1 MNDLFKAFSKL
12 TPIIFGDDTNELI
25 FARKNID
32 TLFQSMN
39 KELEK
44 VAVWL
49 KANEDNF
56 SH

>member
-44 VAVWL
+44 VAAWL